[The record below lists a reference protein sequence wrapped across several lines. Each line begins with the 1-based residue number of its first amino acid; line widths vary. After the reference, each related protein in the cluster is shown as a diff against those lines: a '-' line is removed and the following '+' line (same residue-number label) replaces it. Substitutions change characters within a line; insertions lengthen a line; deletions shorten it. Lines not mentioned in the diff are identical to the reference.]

1 MVLVCVRCESLGTT
15 LNPSDYF
22 VPTLQNRDNRN
33 APVGSMHQRQCK
45 QRSQN
50 RAKSKVKS
58 SNYCYLIADIRCWKP
73 EKSCLGEVIKHT
85 GVQDKNYSEPTSS
98 LNFTV
103 MKQVY
108 LPLCSFYIYLDL
120 LPMPTMTF
128 WKKKNPFSEFWI
140 LSCAKNRSLDIWET
154 VVFSQLWS
162 CFPTDAT
169 ALIALEK
176 PQRRV
181 LSPHEVVMALL
192 LGWQAES
199 CFPTPRG
206 LHASEDLAKGFI
218 PRLGFEDPGF

>member
-108 LPLCSFYIYLDL
+108 LPLCSFYIYSDL
-120 LPMPTMTF
+120 LPTPTMTF
-128 WKKKNPFSEFWI
+128 WKKKIPLASSESFHVLKIVHWT
-140 LSCAKNRSLDIWET
+140 SGRRWYFPSSEA
-154 VVFSQLWS
+154 VSQQM
-162 CFPTDAT
+162 P
-169 ALIALEK
+169 
-176 PQRRV
+176 RR
-181 LSPHEVVMALL
+181 L
-192 LGWQAES
+192 
-199 CFPTPRG
+199 
-206 LHASEDLAKGFI
+206 
-218 PRLGFEDPGF
+218 